1 MCSISNPTN
10 NILYTLT
17 IDNITTCII
26 SLNEV
31 AAVFTVLATEASER
45 AVGALTIELSA
56 VDNIDADV

>member
-1 MCSISNPTN
+1 MSSISNPTN

-17 IDNITTCII
+17 MDNTTTRVI
-26 SLNEV
+26 SLNV